1 MLMHASLAYLNR
13 AGNKRRTRASD
24 DDRETLRVLN
34 ILLGLH
40 SVPAPQCR
48 WRPSVNKRDKVN
60 RRQAEPS
67 RDQRQA
73 EPSRDQRQAKE
84 ESKAETVSKPGGFKN
99 DPDDPTNPNEVRER
113 FLRKLRR

>member
-13 AGNKRRTRASD
+13 AGNKRRTRSPD

-34 ILLGLH
+34 ILLGLQPIP
-40 SVPAPQCR
+40 VAQCR
-48 WRPSVNKRDKVN
+48 WGPS
-60 RRQAEPS
+60 
-67 RDQRQA
+67 
-73 EPSRDQRQAKE
+73 
-84 ESKAETVSKPGGFKN
+84 

>member
-13 AGNKRRTRASD
+13 AGNKRRTRSPD

-34 ILLGLH
+34 ILLGLQ

-48 WRPSVNKRDKVN
+48 WRPSMNKRDKVD
-60 RRQAEPS
+60 R
-67 RDQRQA
+67 RQA

-84 ESKAETVSKPGGFKN
+84 ESRAESVSKPGGFKN